1 MPKRNA
7 SKKANTTGA
16 KKHLGRRTVKSSNR
30 IRAQRASQS
39 DKVLPGKRGK
49 TQQSGIIDPDSD
61 QEVFGVLL
69 SERRRMGEGKPA
81 VPEKKT
87 KTTQALEPRRVPNTG
102 IAKNRKRT

>member
-7 SKKANTTGA
+7 SKKAHTTGA
-16 KKHLGRRTVKSSNR
+16 KKHLGRRTVKSSSR
-30 IRAQRASQS
+30 IRAQRANQS

-49 TQQSGIIDPDSD
+49 AQPSSVINADSD

-69 SERRRMGEGKPA
+69 SERRRRGESKPA
-81 VPEKKT
+81 VPQKKT
-87 KTTQALEPRRVPNTG
+87 QSTQTNEPRSVPKTG